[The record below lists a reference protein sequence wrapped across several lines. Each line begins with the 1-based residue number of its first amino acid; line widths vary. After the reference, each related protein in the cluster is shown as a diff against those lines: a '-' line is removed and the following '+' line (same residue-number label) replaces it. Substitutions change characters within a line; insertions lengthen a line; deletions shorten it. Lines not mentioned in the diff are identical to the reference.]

1 MSNILWLR
9 DVSIAECAICFYV
22 AAVFIYKRVWGKFSL
37 LFVLIALRAVTGSIL
52 IPLLFF
58 RKDLG
63 IPLPVAYDT
72 YYVTAW
78 VSGIVQALLLIGIIY
93 HVYREAMRPLQGLQ
107 RIGTIIFRWV
117 AVVSVAVSIA
127 IAAGPHSRGTTL
139 VDITTAVAPQI
150 QQGVFVLTLCLL
162 LFVCF
167 AIRPLG
173 LTFRSRIFGV
183 ALGLGVTATTFL
195 AQAAWLATSGA
206 HSLYSPIY
214 LVGTVGT
221 LVSVCIWG
229 VYFVLPEPER
239 KMILLP
245 TTSPFFT
252 WNRISEALGDEP
264 GYVAIAGFKPQMLAA
279 AELKVL
285 SSTTHKADR
294 LPPAT
299 APVPETAHSRPALQQ
314 RVAVSQ

>member
-1 MSNILWLR
+1 MSNVLLLR
-9 DVSIAECAICFYV
+9 DVSIAECAMSFCV
-22 AAVFIYKRVWGKFSL
+22 AGIFIYKRLWGKFSL
-37 LFVLIALRAVTGSIL
+37 LFALISVRAFSGSIL

-63 IPLPVAYDT
+63 ISLPVAYNI
-72 YYVTAW
+72 YFATAW
-78 VSGIVQALLLIGIIY
+78 ISCFVQALLLFGVIY

-107 RIGTIIFRWV
+107 RIGKIIFRWV
-117 AVVSVAVSIA
+117 AVVSIAVSLA
-127 IAAGPHSRGTTL
+127 FAAGPHSTG
-139 VDITTAVAPQI
+139 ITFASFATAIAPQV

-162 LFVCF
+162 LFVCL

-183 ALGLGVTATTFL
+183 ALGLGFTATTYL
-195 AQAAWLATSGA
+195 VQAAWLATSGA
-206 HSLYSPIY
+206 QSLYSPIY

-221 LVSVCIWG
+221 MISVCVWG
-229 VYFVLPEPER
+229 VYFALPEPER

-264 GYVAIAGFKPQMLAA
+264 GFVAVAGFKPSMLAA

-285 SSTTHKADR
+285 SSTHKTDR
-294 LPPAT
+294 LAALSAESLP
-299 APVPETAHSRPALQQ
+299 RPDLLKQI
-314 RVAVSQ
+314 AVSQ

>member
-9 DVSIAECAICFYV
+9 DLSIAECAVCFGVLGFMLYRRMWRGFGPLLGLV
-22 AAVFIYKRVWGKFSL
+22 AVR
-37 LFVLIALRAVTGSIL
+37 ALSGSIL

-63 IPLPVAYDT
+63 LEIHVAYRIYFYT
-72 YYVTAW
+72 SWISNTAF
-78 VSGIVQALLLIGIIY
+78 ALLLIATIY
-93 HVYREAMRPLQGLQ
+93 HVYNEAMRPLQGLQ
-107 RIGTIIFRWV
+107 RIGRIIFRWV
-117 AVVSVAVSIA
+117 AVVSIAVSIA
-127 IAAGPHSRGTTL
+127 IAAGPHGAASGGYMNT
-139 VDITTAVAPQI
+139 IAAAASQI

-183 ALGLGVTATTFL
+183 ALGLGVTATTYL
-195 AQAAWLATSGA
+195 VQAAWLSTVGA
-206 HSLYSPIY
+206 RSLYSPIY
-214 LVGTVGT
+214 LVGTVGS
-221 LVSVCIWG
+221 LIAVCVWG
-229 VYFVLPEPER
+229 TYFILPEPER
-239 KMILLP
+239 RMILLP

-264 GYVAIAGFKPQMLAA
+264 GFVAVAGFKPQMLAP

-285 SSTTHKADR
+285 SSAAHKAE
-294 LPPAT
+294 LPAQSGS
-299 APVPETAHSRPALQQ
+299 AAHDAVSRPALP
-314 RVAVSQ
+314 RIAVSQ

>member
-1 MSNILWLR
+1 MSNVLWLR
-9 DVSIAECAICFYV
+9 DVSIAECAISFCV
-22 AAVFIYKRVWGKFSL
+22 AGIFIYKRLWGKFSL
-37 LFVLIALRAVTGSIL
+37 LFALIALRAITGSIL

-58 RKDLG
+58 RRELG
-63 IPLPVAYDT
+63 ISLPVAYNT
-72 YYVTAW
+72 YYVAAW
-78 VSGIVQALLLIGIIY
+78 GSGIVQALLLIGIIY
-93 HVYREAMRPLQGLQ
+93 HVYREAMRPLEGLQ

-117 AVVSVAVSIA
+117 AVVSIAVSVA
-127 IAAGPHSRGTTL
+127 IAAGPHMSGTSL
-139 VDITTAVAPQI
+139 AGITQVIAPQI
-150 QQGVFVLTLCLL
+150 QQGVSVLTLCLL

-206 HSLYSPIY
+206 ASLYSPVY
-214 LVGTVGT
+214 LVGTIGT
-221 LVSVCIWG
+221 LISVCIWG
-229 VYFVLPEPER
+229 VYFVMPEPER

-285 SSTTHKADR
+285 SSAMHKVDR
-294 LPPAT
+294 LAE
-299 APVPETAHSRPALQQ
+299 PVASAQEPLVRKALQQ

>member
-1 MSNILWLR
+1 MSNVLWLR
-9 DVSIAECAICFYV
+9 DVSIAECAISFCV
-22 AAVFIYKRVWGKFSL
+22 AAIFIHKRLWGKFSL
-37 LFVLIALRAVTGSIL
+37 LFALIALRAVSGSIL

-63 IPLPVAYDT
+63 LSLPTAYNIYFAT
-72 YYVTAW
+72 EWISAI
-78 VSGIVQALLLIGIIY
+78 SQALLLIGVIY
-93 HVYREAMRPLQGLQ
+93 HVYNEAMRPMQGLQ
-107 RIGTIIFRWV
+107 RLGRIIFRWV
-117 AVVSVAVSIA
+117 AVVSVAVSLA
-127 IAAGPHSRGTTL
+127 FAAGPHSTNTTL
-139 VDITTAVAPQI
+139 AGIAAAIAPQV
-150 QQGVFVLTLCLL
+150 QQGVSVLTLCLL

-195 AQAAWLATSGA
+195 VQAGWLATVGA
-206 HSLYSPIY
+206 QSLYSPVY
-214 LVGTVGT
+214 LVGTIGS
-221 LVSVCIWG
+221 LISVCVWG
-229 VYFVLPEPER
+229 AYFVLPEPER

-285 SSTTHKADR
+285 SSHKTDR
-294 LPPAT
+294 LPAS
-299 APVPETAHSRPALQQ
+299 AQSAEDALSQAALQH

>member
-1 MSNILWLR
+1 MSNVLWLR
-9 DVSIAECAICFYV
+9 DVSIAECAMCFCV
-22 AAVFIYKRVWGKFSL
+22 AAIFIYKRLWGKFSL
-37 LFVLIALRAVTGSIL
+37 LFALITLRALSGSIL

-63 IPLPVAYDT
+63 IPLRTAYIT
-72 YYVTAW
+72 YFYGAW
-78 VSGIVQALLLIGIIY
+78 ISGVIQALLLIGIIY
-93 HVYREAMRPLQGLQ
+93 HVYHEAMRPLQGLQ
-107 RIGTIIFRWV
+107 RIGRIIFRWV
-117 AVVSVAVSIA
+117 AVVSIAVSIA
-127 IAAGPHSRGTTL
+127 IAIGPRSTGATFAGSIATMATQ
-139 VDITTAVAPQI
+139 V

-173 LTFRSRIFGV
+173 LTLRSRIFGV

-195 AQAAWLATSGA
+195 AQAAWLATKGA
-206 HSLYSPIY
+206 ASLYSPIY

-229 VYFVLPEPER
+229 VYFALPEPER

-285 SSTTHKADR
+285 SSTTHKSDR
-294 LPPAT
+294 LPAASPPSQEALPRT
-299 APVPETAHSRPALQQ
+299 ALQQ